1 MYETL
6 VSLQRLILNPKSD
19 GVMLVGVPIIFLNDR
34 FQNAHVV
41 VTILYAEVSQE
52 KTERRHPSKKKIYLS
67 GTSKI
72 KLQTCLL
79 IIALDSRVNL
89 K

>member
-52 KTERRHPSKKKIYLS
+52 KTERRHP
-67 GTSKI
+67 
-72 KLQTCLL
+72 
-79 IIALDSRVNL
+79 
-89 K
+89 